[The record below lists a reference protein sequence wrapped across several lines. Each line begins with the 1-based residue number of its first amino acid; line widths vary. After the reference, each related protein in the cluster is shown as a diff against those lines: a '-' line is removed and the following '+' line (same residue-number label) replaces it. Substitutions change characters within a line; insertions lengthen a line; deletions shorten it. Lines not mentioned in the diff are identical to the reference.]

1 MLETEMTD
9 VHRTRILLSMSLL
22 LLCGASLSGA
32 EFESDWGS
40 QHDRVW
46 IGPEYWANPM
56 EDWRLKDGRLEC
68 LDTAPNRSVHLL
80 PYQLGEQEGTLEMS
94 VVVGLQPGSEGQ
106 EGRVG
111 FELGIQSELED
122 YQSSLIRGRGV
133 FVGVNTEG
141 RRFVGGDLSAIDD
154 DRTEEIKV
162 QLSDGVRL
170 RLTIQ
175 PHENNR
181 YRVQLQVEHP
191 TTGKALGT
199 SLFDSTIPPRRV
211 IGNIALVH
219 NPGRGVQQPRRHGPD
234 RQEGAKFWF
243 SDWKVSGTK
252 LVGGPEQNFG
262 PILYAM
268 HTLSRGVM
276 KMTAQMPPVGADDS
290 QVVVLQVPLDAAK
303 KILDVPDVETTLTG
317 DSPWTPIARANIDP
331 FARTAIFR
339 IPNWLDT
346 EDVPYRLVY
355 TMRTRDGDETEH
367 EFTGTV
373 RQDPVEKE
381 SISVAGFTGHQDFAF
396 PNALL
401 VSNLLKHDPD
411 VLVFTGD
418 QIYERAG
425 GYGIIREPAEPAT
438 LNYLRKLYLW
448 GWSFRNVLRD
458 RVSLVFPDDH
468 DVYQGNIWGESGKPV
483 PGGIDDH
490 AQGGF
495 VQPPDFVNA
504 VFRTQCGHHPDFHDP
519 TPMLQ
524 GIDVF
529 YGDMV
534 YGRIS
539 FAVLEDRYF
548 KSGPEGKVD
557 DWEGRPDHLKD
568 PDYDVSKLDQPG
580 LVLLGER
587 QLKFL
592 HEWAQDWEGADM
604 KVVCSQ
610 TIFCNLANYHGA
622 DQEFIFAD
630 LDSNGW
636 PQTGR
641 NKAVD
646 AMRRGMAFHYAGDQ
660 HLASIVHHGI
670 DDFGDANWS
679 FCVPSIAAGYPRSWR
694 PDDEGR
700 PVQNRPEPGLPNT
713 GEYLDAFGN
722 HMTVHAIGNPERENR
737 RPVLELLHDKASG
750 YALAH
755 FNKTDQTITMECF
768 KLLFDADD
776 VQAEDQFPGWPKTIH
791 MTENDGRKAAAWLPE
806 IEVHGIENPVVQ
818 VIDEADGEVLYT
830 LRVKESRYRA
840 KVFQP
845 EGSYTVKVGEP
856 DLGVWETRRQVRS
869 LAEPASTSRLT
880 FTFR

>member
-1 MLETEMTD
+1 MTD
-9 VHRTRILLSMSLL
+9 LRQTRTLLSMSLL
-22 LLCGASLSGA
+22 LLWGASLSGA
-32 EFESDWGS
+32 EIESDWGS

-56 EDWRLKDGRLEC
+56 EDWRLKGGRLEC
-68 LDTAPNRSVHLL
+68 IDTAPNRSVHLL
-80 PYQLGEQEGTLEMS
+80 PFQLGEQEGTLEMS
-94 VVVGLQPGSEGQ
+94 VIVGLQPGSEG
-106 EGRVG
+106 EGNVG

-133 FVGVNTEG
+133 
-141 RRFVGGDLSAIDD
+141 RFVIGTDGRASLPGGDDVSFE
-154 DRTEEIKV
+154 DRAALQE
-162 QLSDGVRL
+162 GVRL
-170 RLTIQ
+170 QLSLAPVEGQRG
-175 PHENNR
+175 R
-181 YRVQLQVEHP
+181 YR
-191 TTGKALGT
+191 TTFLADGKEIASRELNLGER
-199 SLFDSTIPPRRV
+199 LV
-211 IGNIALVH
+211 GNIALVH
-219 NPGRGVQQPRRHGPD
+219 NPAGAQQPRRHGPD
-234 RQEGAKFWF
+234 RQNGAKFWF
-243 SDWKVSGTK
+243 SDWRVSGTK

-276 KMTAQMPPVGADDS
+276 KMNAQMPPVGADDS
-290 QVVVLQVPLDAAK
+290 QVVVLQVPLEAAK
-303 KILDVPDVETTLTG
+303 KILDVPDVETTLTD

-425 GYGIIREPAEPAT
+425 GYGIIRAPAEPAT
-438 LNYLRKLYLW
+438 LNYLRKIYLW
-448 GWSFRNVLRD
+448 GWSFRDVLRD

-483 PGGIDDH
+483 PGGIEDH

-548 KSGPEGKVD
+548 KSGPEGKVN

-592 HEWAQDWEGADM
+592 HDWAQDWEGADM

-622 DQEFIFAD
+622 QQEFIFAD

-776 VQAEDQFPGWPKTIH
+776 VKPEDQFPGWPKTIH

-830 LRVKESRYRA
+830 LRVKGSRYRA

-845 EGSYTVKVGEP
+845 EGSYTVKVGDP
-856 DLGVWETRRQVRS
+856 DHGVWQTRQQVS
-869 LAEPASTSRLT
+869 STVKPSQPEPSTNRLT
-880 FTFR
+880 FTFP

>member
-1 MLETEMTD
+1 MPVPHHWQLGLSA
-9 VHRTRILLSMSLL
+9 LLATLIAVARCTAV
-22 LLCGASLSGA
+22 LCAA
-32 EFESDWGS
+32 EFQSEWTS
-40 QHDRVW
+40 QNDRVW

-56 EDWRLKDGRLEC
+56 EDWRLRDGRLEC
-68 LDTAPNRSVHLL
+68 VDTAPNRSVHLL
-80 PYQLGEQEGTLEMS
+80 PFQLGEQEGTLEMS
-94 VVVGLQPGSEGQ
+94 VIVGLQPGSEGK
-106 EGRVG
+106 EGQVG

-122 YQSSLIRGRGV
+122 YRSSLIRGRGV
-133 FVGVNTEG
+133 
-141 RRFVGGDLSAIDD
+141 RFVISTDATASMPGGDAVSFGNPDALH
-154 DRTEEIKV
+154 
-162 QLSDGVRL
+162 DGVRL
-170 RLTIQ
+170 QLTLVPVEGQ
-175 PHENNR
+175 PGR
-181 YRVQLQVEHP
+181 YR
-191 TTGKALGT
+191 TTFVADGHEVATRELNLG
-199 SLFDSTIPPRRV
+199 DRIV
-211 IGNIALVH
+211 GNIALAH
-219 NPGRGVQQPRRHGPD
+219 NPAGGGQPRRHGPE
-234 RQEGAKFWF
+234 RQNGAKFWF
-243 SDWKVSGTK
+243 SDWQVSGTK
-252 LVGGPEQNFG
+252 LVGSPEQNFG

-268 HTLSRGVM
+268 HTLSRGVL
-276 KMTAQMPPVGADDS
+276 KMNAQMPPVGAEDS
-290 QVVVLQVPLDAAK
+290 QVVVLQVPLEAAR

-317 DSPWTPIARANIDP
+317 DSPWTPIARASIDP
-331 FARTAIFR
+331 WARTAIFR

-355 TMRTRDGDETEH
+355 AMRTRDAEETEH
-367 EFTGTV
+367 QFTGTV
-373 RQDPVEKE
+373 RADPVHQET
-381 SISVAGFTGHQDFAF
+381 ISVAGFTGHQDFAF
-396 PNALL
+396 PNALM

-425 GYGIIREPAEPAT
+425 GFGIIREPAEPAT
-438 LNYLRKLYLW
+438 LNYLRKIYLW
-448 GWSFRNVLRD
+448 GWAFRDVLRD

-468 DVYQGNIWGESGKPV
+468 DVYQGNIWGEAGRPV

-504 VFRTQCGHHPDFHDP
+504 VFRTQCGHHPDFYDP

-587 QLKFL
+587 QLDFL
-592 HEWAQDWEGADM
+592 QDWGQDWTGADM

-622 DQEFIFAD
+622 QQEFIYAD

-641 NKAVD
+641 NRAVD
-646 AMRRGMAFHYAGDQ
+646 AMRRAMALHYAGDQ

-713 GEYLDAFGN
+713 GEYRDAFGN
-722 HMTVHAIGNPERENR
+722 PMTVYGIGNPERENR
-737 RPVLELLHDKASG
+737 QPVLELLHDKASG
-750 YALAH
+750 YALVH
-755 FNKTDQTITMECF
+755 FNKSDQTITMECF

-776 VQAEDQFPGWPKTIH
+776 VQPDDQFPGWPKTIQ
-791 MTENDGRKAAAWLPE
+791 MTANDGRKAAAYLPA
-806 IEVHGIENPVVQ
+806 IDVQGIEAPVVQ
-818 VIDEADGEVLYT
+818 VIDEGNDEVLYT
-830 LRVKESRYRA
+830 LRVKASEFRP
-840 KVFQP
+840 KVFRA
-845 EGSYTVKVGEP
+845 EGSYTLKVGDP
-856 DLGVWETRRQVRS
+856 DVGLWQSRESVGIDEEGSPSRIKFSFGQ
-869 LAEPASTSRLT
+869 ASIGTGQD
-880 FTFR
+880 